1 MEPICQWIKFLQ
13 RQSISFTDAEGKGS
27 ELTFKILQSG
37 DGMRTI
43 NSSLLD
49 VILTFMLGNILT
61 YCFKQLVAT
70 VAKRIA
76 KSQDS
81 FSILRIHTV
90 HEAKDK
96 LIKAFT
102 RGVRSS
108 IYSNTQATRQDLG
121 IVYQKRSLLTRQTD
135 FKRSPCCCENRR

>member
-1 MEPICQWIKFLQ
+1 MENSLTTEPICQWIKFLQ

-76 KSQDS
+76 KSLDS

-121 IVYQKRSLLTRQTD
+121 IVYQKRS
-135 FKRSPCCCENRR
+135 

>member
-1 MEPICQWIKFLQ
+1 MEPICQWIKYQQ
-13 RQSISFTDAEGKGS
+13 RQSTFCTDADGKGS
-27 ELTFKILQSG
+27 ELTFKALQSG
-37 DGMRTI
+37 DGMRKI

-49 VILTFMLGNILT
+49 VILTFMNILT

-70 VAKRIA
+70 VAKRIT

-90 HEAKDK
+90 LEATDE

-121 IVYQKRSLLTRQTD
+121 IVYQKRS
-135 FKRSPCCCENRR
+135 

>member
-1 MEPICQWIKFLQ
+1 
-13 RQSISFTDAEGKGS
+13 
-27 ELTFKILQSG
+27 
-37 DGMRTI
+37 MRTI

-61 YCFKQLVAT
+61 YFFKQLVAT

-81 FSILRIHTV
+81 FRILRIYTV
-90 HEAKDK
+90 HEATDK

-121 IVYQKRSLLTRQTD
+121 IVYQKRS
-135 FKRSPCCCENRR
+135 

>member
-1 MEPICQWIKFLQ
+1 MENSLTTEPICQWIKFLQ

-49 VILTFMLGNILT
+49 VIITFMLGNILT
-61 YCFKQLVAT
+61 YSFKQLVAT

-76 KSQDS
+76 KSDVS

-90 HEAKDK
+90 LEATDA
-96 LIKAFT
+96 LIKSFT
-102 RGVRSS
+102 
-108 IYSNTQATRQDLG
+108 N
-121 IVYQKRSLLTRQTD
+121 
-135 FKRSPCCCENRR
+135 